1 MPKRRAPVTPA
12 LSAPD
17 LTGPVS
23 FLAWPLAQAGHAA
36 RPGHRPME
44 HVHIEVDLLPVM
56 ERTTRIPGLRAI
68 EEALR
73 EAEVIE
79 SGDLLTL
86 TAGALEA
93 FASTGWRRVDHW
105 EVRPGGWLP
114 LRHAPRGPQIEPV
127 RQFLDALRMSE
138 WKAVADARELAAR
151 LADPHGN
158 RLEVVVRRAHRE
170 RQHALSI
177 DLHGSILRDAVHDLT
192 AALHRRLPV
201 LRAEVTSYRP
211 ASLPGRGGARAS
223 AADRG
228 RR

>member
-1 MPKRRAPVTPA
+1 MTRRQAPATPP

-23 FLAWPLAQAGHAA
+23 FLTWPLVGAGRGT
-36 RPGHRPME
+36 RPSHRSME
-44 HVHIEVDLLPVM
+44 HVHVEVDLVPGT

-79 SGDLLTL
+79 EGDLLTL
-86 TAGALEA
+86 VAGVLEA
-93 FASTGWRRVDHW
+93 CSAAGWRRVEHW

-114 LRHAPRGPQIEPV
+114 LRHVPGGPQVEPV

-138 WKAVADARELAAR
+138 WKAMAGARELAAR
-151 LADPHGN
+151 VADPHGN
-158 RLEVVVRRAHRE
+158 RLEFAVRRTHRE

-177 DLHGSILRDAVHDLT
+177 DLYGTILRDSVHDLT
-192 AALHRRLPV
+192 AQLHRHLPV
-201 LRAEVTSYRP
+201 LHAEVTSFRP
-211 ASLPGRGGARAS
+211 SAPTGRGGPPS
-223 AADRG
+223 PSPG
-228 RR
+228 RRPR